1 MAIAWFRTRPLT
13 ACAAL
18 ALIALVAE
26 QQMAAMIWP
35 WPHDWVMY
43 QLRLPIFSYEYRD
56 RADELLRVE
65 SHTGDATDAWLGDS
79 LVEALD
85 CTRLTPSCL
94 NLGISGDTV
103 FGVLHRVDSYRS
115 LARATRVFLLMG
127 HNDLGRTTDVSY
139 IAGLYAKVLGAIPA
153 GPQLVCHAVLPVD
166 ERATDQRTNRDIA
179 ALNVAIR
186 ATCEREPRARYLD
199 LTEMFVDA
207 TGNLRA
213 DLHIG
218 DGVHLN
224 AAGNRVWISAL
235 RESRVAGA
243 MP

>member
-1 MAIAWFRTRPLT
+1 MPLGWLRARPLT

-26 QQMAAMIWP
+26 QQIAAMIWP

-43 QLRLPIFSYEYRD
+43 QLRLPIFSYDYRD
-56 RADELLRVE
+56 RADKLARVE
-65 SHTGDATDAWLGDS
+65 GQSGGATDVWLGDS

-85 CTRLTPSCL
+85 CRRLNPSCL
-94 NLGISGDTV
+94 NLGLSGDTV
-103 FGVLHRVDSYRS
+103 FGVLHRVDDYRS
-115 LARATRVFLLMG
+115 LARATRVYLLMG
-127 HNDLGRTTDVSY
+127 HNDLGRTTDASY

-186 ATCEREPRARYLD
+186 ATCAREPRARYLD
-199 LTEMFVDA
+199 LTETFLDT

-213 DLHIG
+213 DLHIK

-224 AAGNRVWISAL
+224 AAGNDLWIAGL
-235 RESRVAGA
+235 RSWLAAE
-243 MP
+243 MTP